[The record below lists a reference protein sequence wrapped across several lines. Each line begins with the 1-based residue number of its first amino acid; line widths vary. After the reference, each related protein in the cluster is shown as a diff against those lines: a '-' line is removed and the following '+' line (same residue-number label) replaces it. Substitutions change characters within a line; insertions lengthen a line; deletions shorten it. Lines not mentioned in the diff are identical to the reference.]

1 MDLILQPI
9 APQCAVSGQP
19 FADGERVVSV
29 LGRNDAGE
37 VLRLDVAAAREA
49 EMTPLPFVLCR
60 WIHPFKPREKQ
71 ENPERNLK
79 LGAEALFVT
88 LCDPHAEPNPT
99 NTPLIQFLALMLE
112 RKKVLRPKGLTADRA
127 RRVFEHVKSKQ
138 LYEVPAGELTAEF
151 FVKVQ
156 EQLGV
161 LVGEPKKKADPA
173 VAGPVAAPGA
183 PATPAPT
190 ATPAAEP
197 AATPAASP

>member
-9 APQCAVSGQP
+9 APQCAVTGVP
-19 FADGERVVSV
+19 FQDGERVLSI

-37 VLRLDVAAAREA
+37 IVRADLLAANEPQF
-49 EMTPLPFVLCR
+49 TPLPFVLCR
-60 WIHPFKPREKQ
+60 WIHAFKPREKQ

-79 LGAEALFVT
+79 LGAEALFT
-88 LCDPHAEPNPT
+88 SLCDPNAESNPT

-112 RKKVLRPKGLTADRA
+112 RKKVLRPRGLTADRK
-127 RRVFEHVKSKQ
+127 RRVFEHVKTKQ

-161 LVGEPKKKADPA
+161 LVGEPKKKATAPA
-173 VAGPVAAPGA
+173 AAATPGDAPVAATA
-183 PATPAPT
+183 PETPTPT
-190 ATPAAEP
+190 P
-197 AATPAASP
+197 

>member
-9 APQCAVSGQP
+9 ASQCAVTGVP
-19 FADGERVVSV
+19 FQDGERVLSI

-37 VLRLDVAAAREA
+37 VVRADLLAANEPQL
-49 EMTPLPFVLCR
+49 TPLPFVLCR

-79 LGAEALFVT
+79 LGADALFTT
-88 LCDPHAEPNPT
+88 LCDPNAEPNPT

-112 RKKVLRPKGLTADRA
+112 RKKVLRPRGVTADRL
-127 RRVFEHVKSKQ
+127 RRIFEHTKTKQ
-138 LYEVPAGELTAEF
+138 IYEVPAGELTAEF

-161 LVGEPKKKADPA
+161 LVGEPKKKA
-173 VAGPVAAPGA
+173 GA
-183 PATPAPT
+183 PEAVPAP
-190 ATPAAEP
+190 AASAGAAAEP
-197 AATPAASP
+197 AVPTTPA

>member
-9 APQCAVSGQP
+9 ASQCAVTGQP
-19 FADGERVVSV
+19 FQDGERVLSI

-37 VLRLDVAAAREA
+37 VVRADLLAANEPQF
-49 EMTPLPFVLCR
+49 TPLPFVLCR

-79 LGAEALFVT
+79 LGAEALFTT
-88 LCDPHAEPNPT
+88 LCDPNAEPNPT

-112 RKKVLRPKGLTADRA
+112 RKKVLRPRGLTADRQ
-127 RRVFEHVKSKQ
+127 RRIFEHAKSKQ

-161 LVGEPKKKADPA
+161 LVGEPKKKA
-173 VAGPVAAPGA
+173 AAPTDGA
-183 PATPAPT
+183 PA
-190 ATPAAEP
+190 
-197 AATPAASP
+197 PAASASAAPVTTEPTVPAAPV